1 MKGESVMANMDVS
14 KYIMKRLENV
24 NSSQVSSDLLSTNS
38 VQSGNSIFNDI
49 SFANLENFDYSS
61 AINALNSNSTD
72 TLNQIENGDL
82 SSIFQSLMS
91 NDKVQS
97 LADTDGID
105 GVSEDE
111 AKAMMQSLAGLD
123 GDGTTLSQDDIDSFI
138 DNLGQTSEDDILSLI
153 QEAFDKVEQEAE
165 ANKDNILA
173 NIQANNAAV
182 MPDFSLVDNNVAN
195 IGSTSSV
202 NSNYGTNNNYST
214 NSSSSSQTQTKTA
227 ADEVSELR
235 EQRKTIISTA
245 DKNIEDKQNE
255 KDKLVANNKT
265 LSSEL
270 KTEYS
275 TQQKA
280 LGDIQSKLSSAESSL
295 SSHKSSLADVE
306 ADIAA
311 LEGEKGTLK
320 TDTNDSK
327 INKENKSRLSELKKS
342 IESKKEKKSKL
353 SEKIKKEETQIE
365 SLKTKEK
372 EQQKVVQNVEKQ
384 IGEESPS
391 LRKNMD
397 SLTKEISD
405 LKSQKTKDVAE
416 IDKKIEAKE
425 KAQKKEAKQAGENKG
440 KAANDIGSGLVALAS
455 KYMGKNES
463 DGSYKMFTNGRTEA
477 WCADFVTY
485 VVKEYAKE
493 NGMKVADGFGSPA
506 VSNLMSWAQKNGV
519 FDNTSKMSDKEKL
532 NYLQKNLSV
541 GDVIIWKSNGA
552 SHTGIVK
559 SINPDGTFTTVEGNS
574 SDQVKSNKK
583 SIYDRS
589 LTGFIK
595 LSDIVA

>member
-1 MKGESVMANMDVS
+1 MANMDVS

-24 NSSQVSSDLLSTNS
+24 NSSQVSSDLLSTNTA
-38 VQSGNSIFNDI
+38 QSGNSIFNDI

-72 TLNQIENGDL
+72 TVNKIENGDL

-111 AKAMMQSLAGLD
+111 AKAMMQSIAGYD

-138 DNLGQTSEDDILSLI
+138 NNLGQTSEDDILSLI

-173 NIQANNAAV
+173 NIKANNAAV
-182 MPDFSLVDNNVAN
+182 MPDFSLVGNNVAN

-202 NSNYGTNNNYST
+202 NSNYGTNNNNYST
-214 NSSSSSQTQTKTA
+214 NSSSSSQKQTKTA

-311 LEGEKGTLK
+311 LEGEKSTLK

-372 EQQKVVQNVEKQ
+372 EQQKVVKNVEKQ

-391 LRKNMD
+391 LKKKMD

-440 KAANDIGSGLVALAS
+440 KTANDIGSGLVALAS

-463 DGSYKMFTNGRTEA
+463 DGSYKMFTNGRTES

-506 VSNLMSWAQKNGV
+506 VSNLMGWAQKNGV
-519 FDNTSKMSDKEKL
+519 FDNTSQMSDKEKL
-532 NYLQKNLSV
+532 NYSQKNLSV

-559 SINPDGTFTTVEGNS
+559 SINSDGTFTTVEGNS

-583 SIYDRS
+583 SIYDKG

>member
-1 MKGESVMANMDVS
+1 MANMDVS

-24 NSSQVSSDLLSTNS
+24 NCSQVSSDLLSTNTA
-38 VQSGNSIFNDI
+38 QLGNSIFNDI

-72 TLNQIENGDL
+72 TVNKIENGDL

-111 AKAMMQSLAGLD
+111 AKAMMQSIAGYD

-138 DNLGQTSEDDILSLI
+138 NNLGQTSEDDILSLI

-165 ANKDNILA
+165 ANKDNILS
-173 NIQANNAAV
+173 NIKANNAAV
-182 MPDFSLVDNNVAN
+182 MPDFSLVGNNVAN

-214 NSSSSSQTQTKTA
+214 NSSSSSQKQTKTA

-311 LEGEKGTLK
+311 LEGEKSTLK

-372 EQQKVVQNVEKQ
+372 EQQKVVKNVEKQ

-391 LRKNMD
+391 LKKKMD

-440 KAANDIGSGLVALAS
+440 KTANDIGSGLVALAS

-463 DGSYKMFTNGRTEA
+463 DGSYKMFTNGRTES

-506 VSNLMSWAQKNGV
+506 VSNLMGWAQKNGV
-519 FDNTSKMSDKEKL
+519 FDNTSQMSDKEKL
-532 NYLQKNLSV
+532 NYSQKNLSV

-559 SINPDGTFTTVEGNS
+559 SINSDGTFTTVEGNS

-583 SIYDRS
+583 SIYDKG